1 MFLAYYFFRQLDLHA
16 DIYIYIYIFLKLVLG
31 GDYIHTIDKSF
42 QIILILIIVDVSV
55 STEHLFVCIF

>member
-1 MFLAYYFFRQLDLHA
+1 MFLAYYFFRQLDVHA
-16 DIYIYIYIFLKLVLG
+16 DIYIFFSKTSFD

-42 QIILILIIVDVSV
+42 QIILILIIVDVFV

>member
-1 MFLAYYFFRQLDLHA
+1 MFLAYYFFRQLDVHA
-16 DIYIYIYIFLKLVLG
+16 DIYIYIFLKLVLG

-42 QIILILIIVDVSV
+42 QIILILIIVDVFV

>member
-1 MFLAYYFFRQLDLHA
+1 MFLAYYFFRQLDVHA
-16 DIYIYIYIFLKLVLG
+16 NIYIYFFLKLVLG

-42 QIILILIIVDVSV
+42 QIILILIIVGVSV

>member
-1 MFLAYYFFRQLDLHA
+1 MFLAYYFFRQLDVHA
-16 DIYIYIYIFLKLVLG
+16 DIYFFFLKLVLG

>member
-1 MFLAYYFFRQLDLHA
+1 MFLAYYFFRQLDVHA
-16 DIYIYIYIFLKLVLG
+16 DIYIYIFLKLVLG